1 LIPAARASP
10 TLLIGEQ
17 IVANFMCER
26 KKFPPIFTD
35 VPVKYHCASRNTRD
49 SQESALKI
57 VSVHLLDR

>member
-1 LIPAARASP
+1 
-10 TLLIGEQ
+10 LLIREQ

-26 KKFPPIFTD
+26 KKFPSIFTD
-35 VPVKYHCASRNTRD
+35 VPVKYDCSSRNTGY